1 MKKEEDLIYL
11 RKYDEHCKLQLNSK
25 ILIIVKSK
33 VKCVKRYAWVRVWVY
48 ACGNIPYPRVDTG
61 CDLLWLI
68 SVALFYILLVLNYNV
83 NALNDVLMTSI
94 ALTSREKTAGKH

>member
-33 VKCVKRYAWVRVWVY
+33 VKCVKRYA
-48 ACGNIPYPRVDTG
+48 
-61 CDLLWLI
+61 
-68 SVALFYILLVLNYNV
+68 
-83 NALNDVLMTSI
+83 
-94 ALTSREKTAGKH
+94 

>member
-33 VKCVKRYAWVRVWVY
+33 VKCVKRFKYHSMREFV
-48 ACGNIPYPRVDTG
+48 CGCMHAEIYPT
-61 CDLLWLI
+61 LELI
-68 SVALFYILLVLNYNV
+68 QVVIFY
-83 NALNDVLMTSI
+83 D
-94 ALTSREKTAGKH
+94 